1 MPELIYRLS
10 LIGAFSIVGI
20 TLWHAWGDRD
30 RIAFFGLS
38 IVYGLLVEKA
48 TIVLFGI
55 HSYPEEHFFPYL
67 WDVPISVPLAWG
79 VIIYASL
86 MAGWHLGLQRSHL
99 AVFVGLFTLHIDLAI
114 DAIAVRIPFWTWHL
128 PGAWFDVPLVNFVGW
143 YSVALLFTGFFL
155 FFKDRVENYALAGL
169 VSLLA
174 SMFLLIVIV
183 AVWLRFVSP
192 SAETEMIVFSIL
204 IISSIAYLVRGE
216 VDPSLYL
223 DRFPVETFLSI
234 VLIHLFYIQ
243 TILYYGYYQ
252 DEPMLL
258 YISITMMMVGVAVH
272 YLPYMNKNMRN
283 TVYEHFKYG

>member
-10 LIGAFSIVGI
+10 LIGAFLIVGI

-38 IVYGLLVEKA
+38 IIYGFLVEKA
-48 TIVLFGI
+48 TIALFGI

-67 WDVPISVPLAWG
+67 WEIPISVLLAWG

-86 MAGWHLGLQRSHL
+86 MAGWHLGLQRSRL

-128 PGAWFDVPLVNFVGW
+128 PGTWFDVPLVNFVGW

-155 FFKDRVENYALAGL
+155 SFKERVESYALAGL

-174 SMFLLIVIV
+174 STSLLIVIV

-192 SAETEMIVFSIL
+192 SADTEMIVFSTL
-204 IISSIAYLVRGE
+204 MISSLAYVVRGE

-243 TILYYGYYQ
+243 TILYYGYHQ
-252 DEPMLL
+252 DEPLLL
-258 YISITMMMVGVAVH
+258 YISITMMTVGIAVH
-272 YLPYMNKNMRN
+272 YLPYLNKNKRN
-283 TVYEHFKYG
+283 AVYEHFKYG